1 MSQDQPQPQQ
11 ADPAANDGAPP
22 ETTASPATEL
32 AELRD
37 RLLRVMAESE
47 NLRRRAARERD
58 DAVRYAA
65 ANVIEDLLPT
75 ADSIR
80 RAIES
85 VAPERA
91 AGDELLKNLLAGVLL
106 TEKGLLAA
114 FQKHDIRRIDP
125 GSGEAFDPDKHQAI
139 LVVGDANAAA
149 GTVSSVLQPGYAYH
163 DRVLRPAMVGVVAS
177 DDRDSSVAEVKEDG
191 ESDDRF

>member
-1 MSQDQPQPQQ
+1 MSQDQHRQ

-22 ETTASPATEL
+22 ETTASAETEL
-32 AELRD
+32 AELKD

-85 VAPERA
+85 VAQERA
-91 AGDELLKNLLAGVLL
+91 AGDELLQNLLTGVLL
-106 TEKGLLAA
+106 TEKALLSA
-114 FQKHDIRRIDP
+114 FEKHGIRRIDP
-125 GSGEAFDPDKHQAI
+125 ALGEAFDPNKHHAI
-139 LVVGDANAAA
+139 VAVGDANLPS
-149 GTVSSVLQPGYAYH
+149 GTVRSVLQPGYAYH
-163 DRVLRPAMVGVVAS
+163 DRVLRPAMVGVVAN
-177 DDRDSSVAEVKEDG
+177 DDRDPDGSEMKE
-191 ESDDRF
+191 